1 MGTMII
7 DGRKVEFDKEKN
19 VLEVVRKAGI
29 DLPTFCYHSELSIFG
44 ACRMCIVEDVNGN
57 TFASCSERPRDGMEI
72 YTNTPK
78 VRKYRKV
85 ILELLLAEHDRD
97 CTTCEITG
105 QCELQKLALRLGVEE
120 IRFSEMVDK
129 LPIDKSSLSIIR
141 NPNKCILCGDCVRVC
156 EEVQG
161 VGALSFAYRGSK
173 MRVTPAF
180 NRDIAEVDCVNCGQC
195 RTVCPTGAIV
205 IKNENDKV
213 WEVIYDKRK
222 RVVAQIAPAVRV
234 ALGEEFGF
242 KPGEVTIG
250 KIVAALKRIGFDEV
264 YDTSF
269 GADMTVIEE
278 SNEFIEKLKEGKELP
293 LFTSC
298 CPAWI
303 KFAENRFPDI
313 VENISTCKSP
323 QQMFGSALK
332 EYFKDKD
339 KEENK
344 ETVVVSIMPC
354 TAKKAEAAR
363 EEFEH
368 DGIREVD
375 IVITTQE
382 LAFLIKEA
390 GIAFEELE
398 EESFDM
404 PFGLVSGSG
413 VIFGST
419 GGVTEAVVTRL
430 LKDKPDHATKDI
442 MFKDVRGMENIKEAI
457 FDVEGTEVRLAVV
470 HGLKNANELIKQIK
484 SGEKS
489 YHFVEVMACPGGC
502 ICGGG
507 QPVVYKEKNVRPNR
521 ANGLYRL
528 DRISQI
534 KSSEENPLVISL
546 FEGMLKDR
554 HDLLH
559 VNKEQKVNTKPKI
572 NN

>member
-1 MGTMII
+1 MGIMIV

-29 DLPTFCYHSELSIFG
+29 NLPTFCYHSELSIYG
-44 ACRMCIVEDVNGN
+44 ACRMCIVEDTNGKI
-57 TFASCSERPRDGMEI
+57 FASCSEIPKDGMEI
-72 YTNTPK
+72 FTNTDRIQK
-78 VRKYRKV
+78 HRKT
-85 ILELLLAEHDRD
+85 ILELLLAQHDRD
-97 CTTCEITG
+97 CTACERTG
-105 QCELQKLALRLGVEE
+105 QCQLQELAIRFGIKE
-120 IRFSEMVDK
+120 IRFNELVDK
-129 LPIDKSSLSIIR
+129 LPIDKSSLSIVR

-173 MRVTPAF
+173 MMVAPAF
-180 NRDIAEVDCVNCGQC
+180 NRNIAEVTCVNCGQC
-195 RTVCPTGAIV
+195 RTVCPTGAIT
-205 IKNENDKV
+205 INNENYKV
-213 WEVIYDKRK
+213 WKVLHDKNK

-234 ALGEEFGF
+234 ALGEEFGLN
-242 KPGEVTIG
+242 PGDITVG
-250 KIVAALKRIGFDEV
+250 KIVAALKTLGVDEV

-278 SNEFIEKLKEGKELP
+278 GNEFVTKLTEGNKLP

-298 CPAWI
+298 CPAWV
-303 KFAENRFPDI
+303 KFAENNFPDM
-313 VENISTCKSP
+313 VDNISTCKSP
-323 QQMFGSALK
+323 QQMFGSVLK
-332 EYFKDKD
+332 EYYKEKD
-339 KEENK
+339 KEEGK
-344 ETVVVSIMPC
+344 ETIILSVMPC

-368 DGIREVD
+368 DGIRDVD

-390 GIAFEELE
+390 GIMFDQLE

-430 LKDKPDHATKDI
+430 LKDKPNHAVKDI
-442 MFKDVRGMENIKEAI
+442 MFKDVRGMENIKEAV
-457 FDVEGTEVRLAVV
+457 FDVDGTEVRLAVV
-470 HGLKNANELIKQIK
+470 HGLKNARELVKQIK
-484 SGEKS
+484 SGERS

-502 ICGGG
+502 VCGGG
-507 QPVVYKEKNVRPNR
+507 QPVSKKTDRGIDR
-521 ANGLYRL
+521 TKGLYKL

-534 KSSEENPLVISL
+534 KSSEENPLITSL

-559 VNKEQKVNTKPKI
+559 VHKKADANS
-572 NN
+572 